1 VNLNSTGA
9 PSFTRIGDGE
19 YSYFLAVTSMT
30 CTLSA
35 DWGLFGGVADPE
47 LRANALNKNR
57 NVIRNVLFT
66 LISWESK
73 LSAACCQ
80 AMCE

>member
-1 VNLNSTGA
+1 
-9 PSFTRIGDGE
+9 
-19 YSYFLAVTSMT
+19 
-30 CTLSA
+30 
-35 DWGLFGGVADPE
+35 VANPE
-47 LRANALNKNR
+47 LRANALSKNR